1 MKIVVSSLQLWS
13 TGEGSC
19 QHQHCRSTMKTETD
33 TSSFVKV
40 SIQTSHFPFD
50 KKSLSYWRDQRLL
63 KKSRALDQKNP
74 FPLFQTFHTHHN
86 WFWFPLV
93 CAKSYLQ
100 HNIFSITLKVFFP
113 KLSAMHIVS
122 NGSIFAKKKKIT
134 WVLTVITGAENPSWK
149 VDWQHLEKPLVDV
162 KKGVLLEDFVGFKFL
177 MGSFSSDWHLHT
189 PHTSIYG
196 DQKKKFYDPRHVQN
210 IRRPMSSAGGKKV
223 EKSMF
228 GT

>member
-1 MKIVVSSLQLWS
+1 MGQSLL
-13 TGEGSC
+13 
-19 QHQHCRSTMKTETD
+19 
-33 TSSFVKV
+33 
-40 SIQTSHFPFD
+40 
-50 KKSLSYWRDQRLL
+50 
-63 KKSRALDQKNP
+63 
-74 FPLFQTFHTHHN
+74 
-86 WFWFPLV
+86 
-93 CAKSYLQ
+93 
-100 HNIFSITLKVFFP
+100 
-113 KLSAMHIVS
+113 
-122 NGSIFAKKKKIT
+122 KKKIT

-196 DQKKKFYDPRHVQN
+196 DQKKIYDPRHVQN

>member
-1 MKIVVSSLQLWS
+1 MTDRFLLGLGEVAGRPLAAADERQVAIMKIVVSSLQLWS

-122 NGSIFAKKKKIT
+122 NGSIFAKKKDYLSFNGDH
-134 WVLTVITGAENPSWK
+134 WGG
-149 VDWQHLEKPLVDV
+149 KPLL
-162 KKGVLLEDFVGFKFL
+162 KSWLTALGKTIGGRQKRGSPRGFCRF
-177 MGSFSSDWHLHT
+177 
-189 PHTSIYG
+189 
-196 DQKKKFYDPRHVQN
+196 
-210 IRRPMSSAGGKKV
+210 
-223 EKSMF
+223 
-228 GT
+228 